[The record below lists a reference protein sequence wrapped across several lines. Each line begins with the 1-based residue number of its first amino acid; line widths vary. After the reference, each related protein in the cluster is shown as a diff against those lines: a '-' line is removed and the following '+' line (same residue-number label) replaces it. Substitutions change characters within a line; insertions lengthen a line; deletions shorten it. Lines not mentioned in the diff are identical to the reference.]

1 MDVVDVLDSTLDEE
15 IKERLAHEALIWGD
29 VLSTS
34 SGREVVMDI
43 LRFLPRAEDGPCP
56 GSAEARSSASRA
68 SEIFVMEPS
77 LFRRRFRGGSLLAGM
92 YPIV

>member
-15 IKERLAHEALIWGD
+15 IKERLAHEALMWGD

-43 LRFLPRAEDGPCP
+43 LRFLGYGQPAFDLNDRKAV
-56 GSAEARSSASRA
+56 ASIA
-68 SEIFVMEPS
+68 
-77 LFRRRFRGGSLLAGM
+77 LKDAADALLARAM
-92 YPIV
+92 THDRAHTIEMLKEFY